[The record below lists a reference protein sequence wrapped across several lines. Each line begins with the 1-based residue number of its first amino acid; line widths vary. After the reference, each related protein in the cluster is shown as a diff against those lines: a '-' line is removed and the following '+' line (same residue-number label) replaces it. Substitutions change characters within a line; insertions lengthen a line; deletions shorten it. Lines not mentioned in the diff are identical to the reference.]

1 MKGIT
6 SEQLEAILGA
16 AWQNAQN
23 ARGYRQKQKAESE
36 EVMRMVRECPGI
48 NGAYEGP
55 LNDLYVVYVRTHNL
69 GTKKW
74 PDLFKKAEVS
84 GLVVRETEKMVYT
97 NFGEQINKEKI
108 LAVVMA

>member
-6 SEQLEAILGA
+6 SEQLEGILSA

-23 ARGYRQKQKAESE
+23 VRGSRQKQKARSE

-48 NGAYEGP
+48 NGNYEGP
-55 LNDLYVVYVRTHNL
+55 LTDLYVVYVCTRNL
-69 GTKKW
+69 GTNKW
-74 PDLFKKAEVS
+74 PDLYKNAEVS

-97 NFGEQINKEKI
+97 NFGEQVNKAKI
-108 LAVVMA
+108 LAVVLS